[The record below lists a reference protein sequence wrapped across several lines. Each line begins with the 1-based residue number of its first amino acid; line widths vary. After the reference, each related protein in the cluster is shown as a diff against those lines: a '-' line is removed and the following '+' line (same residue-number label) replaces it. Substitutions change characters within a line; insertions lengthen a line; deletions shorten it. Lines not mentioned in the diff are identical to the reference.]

1 MGKNN
6 NKDSNRNIR
15 KDPNK
20 FNTSGTRYVGK
31 LAGAI
36 KEANERNYNK
46 SKAGRLENA
55 AKESLGGDR
64 KIQTPTTIEAR
75 SALLENNRNTLLGK
89 AKDNTLNSGGLNN
102 LAKANR
108 QLGFNETT
116 GMGIKESFQYQVTRP
131 EMKRDLKKLS
141 NTYRKLPTITNL
153 LLNALGG
160 TDEKLSK

>member
-1 MGKNN
+1 MGKKN
-6 NKDSNRNIR
+6 NKDSNKSIR

-46 SKAGRLENA
+46 SRAGRLENA

-64 KIQTPTTIEAR
+64 KIQTPTTIATR
-75 SALLENNRNTLLGK
+75 SALLENNRNTLLSK
-89 AKDNTLNSGGLNN
+89 AKANTLNSGGLNN

-116 GMGIKESFQYQVTRP
+116 GMGIKESAQYQATRP
-131 EMKRDLKKLS
+131 EMKRDLKKTKERLF
-141 NTYRKLPTITNL
+141 KLPTITSL
-153 LLNALGG
+153 LFNALSKS
-160 TDEKLSK
+160 DEKLSK